1 MKYSLTTES
10 KNISGVTVYRIKA
23 ETSFGDVKRGD
34 LGGFIEGERNL
45 SHEGNAW
52 VYDKACVCERA
63 QVYGDARV
71 FGEACV
77 CERAQVYDDARVFG
91 RANVYGNARVYE
103 GAVVCD
109 RAHIYGEARVRGDAE
124 IGDEAHIYGDAR
136 VSGEA
141 RVCGDARVFNSLH
154 LSSGHFFGK
163 RGSGEDIIFVRVSDD
178 MELVCKGDVICT
190 DW

>member
-63 QVYGDARV
+63 QVYG
-71 FGEACV
+71 
-77 CERAQVYDDARVFG
+77 DARVFG